1 MQQTLAPRRLSL
13 PEALAADLRARVRP
27 DSCETP
33 RRISAFTIH
42 SSVRADRKD
51 TIERMMLPESAC
63 RLVESD
69 ALAHL
74 VTLNPDGSPQV
85 TCVWVGLDGDEIVSG
100 HLAADQRKLRNV
112 ARNPRVALSIEGN
125 EIQPPGLKQY
135 LVVHGRARLV
145 EGGAPELL
153 QRLAHV
159 YLGPDVK
166 FPPMDTPPP
175 GHVMHIAVERIGGV
189 GPWAEPPTR

>member
-1 MQQTLAPRRLSL
+1 MK
-13 PEALAADLRARVRP
+13 
-27 DSCETP
+27 
-33 RRISAFTIH
+33 I
-42 SSVRADRKD
+42 
-51 TIERMMLPESAC
+51 PESAR
-63 RLVESD
+63 RLIESD

-85 TCVWVGLDGDEIVSG
+85 TCIWVGLEGDEIVSG
-100 HLAADQRKLRNV
+100 HLATGQRKLQNV
-112 ARNPRVALSIEGN
+112 ARDPRVALSIEGT

-159 YLGPDVK
+159 YLGPDVR
-166 FPPMDTPPP
+166 FPPMDDPPP
-175 GHVMHIAVERIGGV
+175 GQVMRVTVERIGGI
-189 GPWAEPPTR
+189 GPWVA